1 MSKSLTLQTALLT
14 ALLTAMAAVAP
25 SVALAGPYL
34 GIGVGGGRMESSLAE
49 LDLVPTLP
57 GDTDAIGTDPDFSSS
72 DVNFDI
78 TAGWAFTKNLSVEVG
93 FTDFGEATQD
103 YELPEVCGAFG
114 CQSREWTTKVD
125 MSGLRAFIVGTLP
138 LDENF
143 DVYAKLGAIYW
154 DADYSGYERNQLL
167 VPDDFPIGE
176 RNDPVAFD
184 DDGTDIA
191 AGLGLNMKTDTPFSL
206 RLDFSYYDID
216 STDLLFTV
224 SLLGVYT
231 FDW

>member
-1 MSKSLTLQTALLT
+1 MSKSLTLLMALL
-14 ALLTAMAAVAP
+14 MVIAAAAP
-25 SVALAGPYL
+25 SVALAGPYF

-78 TAGWAFTKNLSVEVG
+78 TAGWTFTENLSVEVG
-93 FTDFGEATQD
+93 YTDFGEATQN
-103 YELPEVCGAFG
+103 YELPQVCNGFG
-114 CQSREWTTKVD
+114 CQEREWTADVD
-125 MSGLRAFIVGTLP
+125 MAGLRAFVVGNLT

-154 DADYSGYERNQLL
+154 DAEYDGYERNQLL
-167 VPDDFPIGE
+167 VPGFPIPD
-176 RNDPVAFD
+176 RNEPVSFD

-191 AGLGLNMKTDTPFSL
+191 AGLGLTMKTDTPFSL